1 SVAVRIV
8 LGRVLAGKL
17 DGAVEF
23 SKPVHRD
30 GGIEIE
36 ESVLPFAA
44 IGRISREQGG
54 SIRGREGESGE
65 VGIIV
70 GLDIRCQ
77 LAEWVRLAPGVTGP
91 AEIDTDCGYG
101 LASLVNLLEPRAKL
115 MPALEHDVVE
125 IRLYGQLNQPPI
137 PPADTSKARSR
148 LFERHF
154 GLAGPHK
161 AL

>member
-8 LGRVLAGKL
+8 LARVLAGKL

-23 SKPVHRD
+23 FKPVHRD
-30 GGIEIE
+30 EGIEIE
-36 ESVLPFAA
+36 ESALPLAA

-125 IRLYGQLNQPPI
+125 IRFHGESDQPWIRIWYCGQTRTSPLNR
-137 PPADTSKARSR
+137 D
-148 LFERHF
+148 LW
-154 GLAGPHK
+154 LAGPHK
-161 AL
+161 TL